1 MIGIFGFIP
10 KKKMRLSDS
19 EVLCGRFLKSFP
31 EGQYV
36 TQHYTSEFGSLGLCG
51 HANDSFH
58 SFFVDAKNGI
68 IASFVGEIF
77 NLKKLTLEVGLKP
90 LENAAELIAQL
101 YLKSSLLRL
110 SEANGLFCAGVLD
123 TRRQAQI
130 LITDRYASFPV
141 HFYEGVNRT
150 TFSTSIYSLLF
161 DSSIPRIPC
170 KMGLSQLFTLQRT
183 LGPYTNI
190 VGVKPLPSA
199 CIATISARGISCEK
213 YWELEWLPQKHS
225 DEEISEILVPALRQ
239 AVKRQCKSN
248 NKTAGLLLSGGLDS
262 RIILGC
268 ADPGELTS
276 WTVASYEKN
285 PELAIARQVAHVC
298 GSEFNP
304 IINEPGKILEWERRA
319 TIENNGI
326 YPASPQYSS
335 FVGVAA
341 SSCESLLCGHGLD
354 YTLRGY
360 YLPSKFLNVMGTST
374 RLPALRNISRPIYGR
389 TVLYN
394 LRQGPSKLTL
404 DKVIK
409 KDKQKQWWNNLETC
423 FDEVLEPWT
432 SSHEPVN
439 AWDAFLVNQVSQHYA
454 FTGMM
459 SVRSASNL
467 RMPAFD
473 NDVFGVYLRMSPEQ
487 RVRGKSVLLALQKI
501 SPELFGLPNA
511 NTGFSAGVGPWKE
524 IFSLIGRA
532 SLRRLRLLKKTQLPT
547 VSHSAG
553 SWQNLENLYRHDN
566 NYRLRLKDI
575 RGRLD
580 GLAFGM
586 LDKDQLASC
595 IDKHISGEETHTK
608 LIRQLL
614 THDNWV
620 DAYNIKS

>member
-1 MIGIFGFIP
+1 
-10 KKKMRLSDS
+10 MRLSDS
-19 EVLCGRFLKSFP
+19 EVLCGRFVESFP
-31 EGQYV
+31 KGQYV
-36 TQHYTSEFGSLGLCG
+36 TQHHTSEFGSLGLCG
-51 HANDSFH
+51 HPNGQFHYLYTDS
-58 SFFVDAKNGI
+58 KNGL

-77 NLKKLTLEVGLKP
+77 NLKKLALGVGLRPSK
-90 LENAAELIAQL
+90 NAAELIVQL

-110 SEANGLFCAGVLD
+110 SEANGLFCAGILD
-123 TRRQAQI
+123 TRRQVQL

-150 TFSTSIYSLLF
+150 TFSTSIYSLLS
-161 DSSIPRIPC
+161 DSTIPRIPC
-170 KMGLSQLFTLQRT
+170 AMGLSQLFTLQRT

-199 CIATISARGISCEK
+199 CITTISARGISYEK
-213 YWELEWLPQKHS
+213 YWELEWRPQKHS
-225 DEEISEILVPALRQ
+225 DDEIADMLVPALRN
-239 AVKRQCKSN
+239 AVKRQCESN

-262 RIILGC
+262 RIILGS
-268 ADPGELTS
+268 ADPGALTS

-285 PELAIARQVAHVC
+285 PELAIARKVAHRC

-304 IINEPGKILEWERRA
+304 IINEPGRIFDWERTA
-319 TIENNGI
+319 AIENNGI

-341 SSCESLLCGHGLD
+341 SACESLLCGHGLD

-360 YLPSKFLNVMGTST
+360 YLPSKFLNVIGTST
-374 RLPALRNISRPIYGR
+374 RLPTLRHISRPIFGH

-394 LRQGPSKLTL
+394 LRQGPPKLTL
-404 DKVIK
+404 DRVIR
-409 KDKQKQWWNNLETC
+409 KDKQKQWWDNLEIC

-454 FTGMM
+454 FSGMM
-459 SVRSASNL
+459 SVRAVSNL

-487 RVRGKSVLLALQKI
+487 RVRGRPVLLALQKI

-511 NTGFSAGVGPWKE
+511 NTGFSAGIGPWRE

-532 SLRRLRLLKKTQLPT
+532 SLRRLRLFKKTQLPT
-547 VSHSAG
+547 VKHSAG
-553 SWQNLENLYRHDN
+553 SWQNLANLYRYDDK
-566 NYRLRLKDI
+566 YRLRLLDL
-575 RGRLD
+575 RDHLD

-586 LDKDQLASC
+586 LDKDQIAIC
-595 IDKHISGEETHTK
+595 IDQHIAGEETHTK

-620 DAYNIKS
+620 DAYNIRG